1 MSLYSTTALSLVVLD
16 TDWVPPSG
24 SVVDLHLVQL
34 EVDVDVHSGREG
46 HWVRNRTQ
54 WIRFRTQLDIMHKQT
69 WINHDRI
76 TLFKKFFQFPS
87 LLIIVEFSTLKNLG
101 NLTTKNS
108 THHEFV
114 ATDHEFVATDH
125 EFVATDYE
133 FVVWTSFIYCVSLS
147 CPAPPT
153 TVTRTPRYWLSSLPR
168 QGGSLC
174 PILSN
179 CGETVVVDPAL
190 LLVIQHSAQ
199 VCSPAGHKN
208 KSHYR

>member
-133 FVVWTSFIYCVSLS
+133 FVVWTSFIYWYTGRWHKTS
-147 CPAPPT
+147 
-153 TVTRTPRYWLSSLPR
+153 RR
-168 QGGSLC
+168 
-174 PILSN
+174 
-179 CGETVVVDPAL
+179 
-190 LLVIQHSAQ
+190 
-199 VCSPAGHKN
+199 VCWYLIG
-208 KSHYR
+208 RMD

>member
-1 MSLYSTTALSLVVLD
+1 MVSSPTSWQNINQTSSALSHSFRVIVVPVHHYSPLFD
-16 TDWVPPSG
+16 CAGHWVPPLG

-34 EVDVDVHSGREG
+34 EVDVDFHSGREG
-46 HWVRNRTQ
+46 HWVRFRIQ
-54 WIRFRTQLDIMHKQT
+54 WVRFRIQLGIMHKQT

-133 FVVWTSFIYCVSLS
+133 FVVWTSFIY
-147 CPAPPT
+147 
-153 TVTRTPRYWLSSLPR
+153 WLTWTFL
-168 QGGSLC
+168 
-174 PILSN
+174 
-179 CGETVVVDPAL
+179 
-190 LLVIQHSAQ
+190 
-199 VCSPAGHKN
+199 
-208 KSHYR
+208 

>member
-1 MSLYSTTALSLVVLD
+1 MVLSSTSWQNFNQTSSALSHSFRVIDVLYSTTALSLVVLD

-114 ATDHEFVATDH
+114 ATNHEFVATDH

-133 FVVWTSFIYCVSLS
+133 FVVWTSFIYC
-147 CPAPPT
+147 
-153 TVTRTPRYWLSSLPR
+153 
-168 QGGSLC
+168 
-174 PILSN
+174 
-179 CGETVVVDPAL
+179 
-190 LLVIQHSAQ
+190 
-199 VCSPAGHKN
+199 
-208 KSHYR
+208 

>member
-114 ATDHEFVATDH
+114 ATDHEFVATD
-125 EFVATDYE
+125 YE
-133 FVVWTSFIYCVSLS
+133 FVVWTSFIYWILHSLQMLVAIFFMKVSPIYLILGS
-147 CPAPPT
+147 QHRRRFRKPAFYFPLPAP
-153 TVTRTPRYWLSSLPR
+153 
-168 QGGSLC
+168 
-174 PILSN
+174 
-179 CGETVVVDPAL
+179 
-190 LLVIQHSAQ
+190 
-199 VCSPAGHKN
+199 K
-208 KSHYR
+208 K

>member
-133 FVVWTSFIYCVSLS
+133 FVVWTSFIYWIWREYWVSGGPTRLHQEDFLTFLSHFLVHWFPSARVRS
-147 CPAPPT
+147 CP
-153 TVTRTPRYWLSSLPR
+153 TRF
-168 QGGSLC
+168 QC
-174 PILSN
+174 P
-179 CGETVVVDPAL
+179 
-190 LLVIQHSAQ
+190 
-199 VCSPAGHKN
+199 
-208 KSHYR
+208 YY

>member
-24 SVVDLHLVQL
+24 SVVDLLLVQL
-34 EVDVDVHSGREG
+34 EVDVNVHSGREG

-114 ATDHEFVATDH
+114 ATDHEFVATD
-125 EFVATDYE
+125 YE
-133 FVVWTSFIYCVSLS
+133 FVVWTSFIYWYNKVWYTSPYWHYYIIAINVIKS
-147 CPAPPT
+147 IQQSPT
-153 TVTRTPRYWLSSLPR
+153 YRFIRTLHTRII
-168 QGGSLC
+168 
-174 PILSN
+174 PI
-179 CGETVVVDPAL
+179 
-190 LLVIQHSAQ
+190 
-199 VCSPAGHKN
+199 
-208 KSHYR
+208 